1 MKSLDWHI
9 NALGLSNNVL
19 DEILTIAGISD
30 QYLGTFPVS
39 ELNNIPPFT
48 LERLY
53 ITLIINV
60 GKHFVSLCI
69 GRKFVMYIDS
79 FGHPVKDS
87 RVKQFIKA
95 RAPNLPLYYSSTQ
108 IQSKSSTYCGLYAVL
123 YTLYFDRCNNF
134 KGKRKSTSN
143 VIGRQQYVWKP
154 IAISALPTKS
164 HLNHH
169 HPPMTLFFYKNN
181 PTLIIGNDALC
192 ISYIKRLANMFINI
206 NMRRNK

>member
-53 ITLIINV
+53 ITLI
-60 GKHFVSLCI
+60 
-69 GRKFVMYIDS
+69 YIDS